1 MMFLNLIKIN
11 LISLLIFSCLNAD
24 IIKEI
29 KVSGNKRL
37 SDESIIIFGNI
48 ELNKNYNNDN
58 LNLILKDL
66 YSTNF
71 FENVKLDI
79 DNEILVIS
87 VTENPIIEE
96 LIINGIKN
104 KSLKEFILENI
115 KLKDRQSYNESIFLT
130 DLNLVKNIIQQNG
143 YYFSNVKTSLVKDDV
158 KNSIQLTYNID
169 LGDRAKIDKIIFNG
183 DKKIKDR
190 KLLNVIATE
199 PNKFWKFLSKNVYLD
214 KKRIDLDNRLL
225 KNYYKNLGYYNSVI
239 SNSFIELQS
248 DNSFKLTFNIDAGE
262 KFYFNNLKLEIPND
276 YDPKYFI
283 SINKILSK
291 NKGSLYSL
299 EKINK
304 ILVEIDKI
312 ALSKQYQ
319 FVNADFKENVTGNKI
334 DILISLL
341 DSEKVYIERINVLG
355 NQFTEEDVIRNSFV
369 IDEGDA
375 FNEILF
381 NKTINRLKAKGLFAS
396 VNSKIVNGSNKG
408 LKSIDIIVE
417 EKPTGEISLGAG
429 LGTTGGTIGGGIKE
443 NNFLGKGIMLDTNIS
458 ISENTI
464 KGKFVYAKPNF
475 NYSDNTLFTSLESS
489 TTDNLADY
497 GYKTSNFGFSLGTTF
512 QQYEDLYF
520 SPELSANLETLEASS
535 TASSKLKKQKGD
547 YTDIYFNYS
556 LNQDLRNQPYQPTEG
571 FRNNFRQELPLI
583 SDNYEIINSFD
594 TAFYKKL
601 GTESVGKISFY
612 TKAVNT
618 LNNEDVRISKRLN
631 LPSTK
636 LRGFEQGKIG
646 PKDNAD
652 YIGGNYVSSIN
663 FAATIP
669 QLLPSF
675 QTFDFS
681 YFIDAGNVWGVDYDS
696 SLDESS
702 TIRSSTG
709 LSVDVIT
716 PIGPMNFA
724 FSKPLTK
731 ASSDKTESFRF
742 NIGTTF

>member
-1 MMFLNLIKIN
+1 MFFNLIKIN
-11 LISLLIFSCLNAD
+11 LISLLIFSCLNAAV
-24 IIKEI
+24 INGVKIT
-29 KVSGNKRL
+29 GNKRL
-37 SDESIIIFGNI
+37 SDESIIVFGKI

-58 LNLILKDL
+58 LNLVLKDL

-71 FENVKLDI
+71 FKNITLNI
-79 DNEILVIS
+79 DNEVLVVNVI
-87 VTENPIIEE
+87 ENPIIEE

-104 KSLKEFILENI
+104 EALNKFILENI
-115 KLKDRQSYNESIFLT
+115 KLKDRQSYIESIFLT
-130 DLNLVKNIIQQNG
+130 DLNLIKNIIQQNG
-143 YYFSNVKTSLVKDDV
+143 YYFSDVKTSLVKDDI
-158 KNSIQLTYNID
+158 KNSVQLTYDID
-169 LGDRAKIDKIIFNG
+169 LGDKARINKIIFNG

-190 KLLNVIATE
+190 KLLNVITTE
-199 PNKFWKFLSKNVYLD
+199 PNKFWKFLSRNVYLD
-214 KKRIDLDNRLL
+214 KNRIDLDNRLL
-225 KNYYKNLGYYNSVI
+225 TNYYKNLGYYNSKI
-239 SNSFIELQS
+239 SNSFVELQN
-248 DNSFKLTFNIDAGE
+248 DNFFKLTFNIDAGE
-262 KFYFNNLKLEIPND
+262 KFYFNDLKLEIPAD

-283 SINKILSK
+283 SINELLSK
-291 NKGSLYSL
+291 NKGNIYSL

-319 FVNADFKENVTGNKI
+319 FVNADFKENITGNKI

-355 NQFTEEDVIRNSFV
+355 NQYTQEDVIRNSFI
-369 IDEGDA
+369 IDEGDP

-381 NKTINRLKAKGLFAS
+381 NKTINKLRGKGLFAS
-396 VNSKIVNGSNKG
+396 VKSKINSGSNES
-408 LKSIDIIVE
+408 LKNIDIIVE

-429 LGTTGGTIGGGIKE
+429 VGTSGGTIGGGIKE

-458 ISENTI
+458 VSENSL

-475 NYSDNTLFTSLESS
+475 NYSDNTLFTSVESS
-489 TTDNLADY
+489 TTNNLTDY
-497 GYKTSNFGFSLGTTF
+497 GYKTSNLAFSIGTTF

-520 SPELSANLETLEASS
+520 SPELSASLESLEASS
-535 TASSKLKKQKGD
+535 TASDKLKKQKGD

-556 LNQDLRNQPYQPTEG
+556 LNQDLRNQSYQPTEG
-571 FRNNFRQELPLI
+571 YKNIFRQELPLI
-583 SDNYEIINSFD
+583 SESYEITNSFD
-594 TAFYKKL
+594 SSFYKKL
-601 GTESVGKISFY
+601 GSESVGKISFY

-618 LNNEDVRISKRLN
+618 LNNNDVRISKRIN

-675 QTFDFS
+675 ETFDFS

-696 SLDESS
+696 SLDNSN
-702 TIRSSTG
+702 TIRTSTG

-724 FSKPLTK
+724 FTKPLTK

>member
-1 MMFLNLIKIN
+1 MFFNLIKIN
-11 LISLLIFSCLNAD
+11 LISLLIFSCLNAAV
-24 IIKEI
+24 IKGVKI
-29 KVSGNKRL
+29 TGNKRL
-37 SDESIIIFGNI
+37 SDESIIVFGKI
-48 ELNKNYNNDN
+48 ELNKIYNNDN
-58 LNLILKDL
+58 LNVILKDL

-71 FENVKLDI
+71 FKNVILDI
-79 DNEILVIS
+79 NNEVLFIN

-130 DLNLVKNIIQQNG
+130 DLNLIKNIIQQNG
-143 YYFSNVKTSLVKDDV
+143 YYFSDVKTSLVKDDI
-158 KNSIQLTYNID
+158 KNSVKLTYDID
-169 LGDRAKIDKIIFNG
+169 LGDKAKINKIIFNG

-190 KLLNVIATE
+190 KLLNVITTE
-199 PNKFWKFLSKNVYLD
+199 PNKFWKFLSRNVYLD
-214 KKRIDLDNRLL
+214 KNRIDLDNRLL
-225 KNYYKNLGYYNSVI
+225 KNYYKNLGYYNSKI
-239 SNSFIELQS
+239 SNSFVELQN

-262 KFYFNNLKLEIPND
+262 KFYFNDLKLEIPND

-283 SINKILSK
+283 SINELLSK
-291 NKGSLYSL
+291 NKGNIYSL

-355 NQFTEEDVIRNSFV
+355 NQFTQEDVIRNSFI
-369 IDEGDA
+369 IDEGDP

-381 NKTINRLKAKGLFAS
+381 NKTINKLKGKGLFAS
-396 VNSKIVNGSNKG
+396 VKSKINNGSNES
-408 LKSIDIIVE
+408 LKNIDIIVE

-429 LGTTGGTIGGGIKE
+429 VGTSGGTIGGGIKE
-443 NNFLGKGIMLDTNIS
+443 NNFLGKGILLDTNIS
-458 ISENTI
+458 ISENTL

-489 TTDNLADY
+489 TTDNLTDY
-497 GYKTSNFGFSLGTTF
+497 GYKTSNLGFSLGTTF

-520 SPELSANLETLEASS
+520 SPELSASFETLETSS
-535 TASSKLKKQKGD
+535 TASDKLKKQKGD

-556 LNQDLRNQPYQPTEG
+556 LNQDLRNQSYQPTEG
-571 FRNNFRQELPLI
+571 YRNTFSQELPLI

-594 TAFYKKL
+594 SAFYKKL
-601 GTESVGKISFY
+601 GSESVGKISFY

-618 LNNEDVRISKRLN
+618 LNNNDVRISKRIN
-631 LPSTK
+631 LPSRK

-652 YIGGNYVSSIN
+652 YIGGNYASSVN

-675 QTFDFS
+675 ETFDFS

-696 SLDESS
+696 SLDNSS

-709 LSVDVIT
+709 LAVDVIT
-716 PIGPMNFA
+716 PIGPMNFS
-724 FSKPLTK
+724 FTKPLTK